1 MKLVEANVTTI
12 SSATNLIERYGKESV
27 MLSGGIKIIID
38 NDLFSSRLNRNLLSF
53 KDIRHNGF
61 KIETK
66 DENNVEY
73 LYIAST
79 ISCQKYVLEK
89 LTAFSSGMY
98 YAFISPIESNIVIRK
113 KENDPKTF
121 ILWHDRLGH
130 PINNDAKDN

>member
-79 ISCQKYVLEK
+79 INCQPSLQECIMH
-89 LTAFSSGMY
+89 S
-98 YAFISPIESNIVIRK
+98 
-113 KENDPKTF
+113 
-121 ILWHDRLGH
+121 
-130 PINNDAKDN
+130 